1 MNLSIGSKVRS
12 EWLGFSGGGALRLFD
27 LQLHPV
33 AVGTPP
39 IRVRSRETESV
50 QIALSQLRLQP
61 QRLTALA
68 HVGNLMMHG
77 RADVI
82 RNTLRQQKVS
92 EAQKAQRADHR

>member
-61 QRLTALA
+61 QRLHLA

-77 RADVI
+77 CADVI
-82 RNTLRQQKVS
+82 RNTLRKQTGS
-92 EAQKAQRADHR
+92 EAQKAQPADHR